1 LQSINK
7 RILVATN
14 NTDKLREIRQIL
26 DGTGWEVVGLN
37 KLPPY
42 PEPIEDGET
51 LAENALIKAREGF
64 RQSGILTLADDTG
77 LEVDALDGRPGVYS
91 ARYAGEN
98 ATYSDNVNLLIR
110 EMSGVPEPMRTARF
124 RTVMALVGKDSE
136 ECWEG
141 VAEGMIISESIGG
154 KGFGYD
160 PVFYSPELGQTFA
173 EASSKAKN
181 RVSHRG
187 RALQKLVDRLKKLKY
202 GS

>member
-1 LQSINK
+1 MLSTDK

-14 NTDKLREIRQIL
+14 YSDKLREIRQIL
-26 DGTGWEVVGLN
+26 SGTGWEVVGLN
-37 KLPPY
+37 ELPAY

-64 RQSGILTLADDTG
+64 RQSGIMTLADDTG

-98 ATYSDNVNLLIR
+98 ATYTDNVNLLIR

-124 RTVMALVGKDSE
+124 RTVMALVGNDSE

-141 VAEGMIISESIGG
+141 VAEGRIISESIGSD
-154 KGFGYD
+154 GFGYD

-173 EASSKAKN
+173 ETSLKAKN

-187 RALQKLVDRLKKLKY
+187 RALQKLVERLKSL
-202 GS
+202 

>member
-1 LQSINK
+1 MPSTDK
-7 RILVATN
+7 RLLVATN

-26 DGTGWEVVGLN
+26 DSTGWEVVGLSD
-37 KLPPY
+37 LPSY

-64 RQSGILTLADDTG
+64 LQSGMLTLADDTG
-77 LEVDALDGRPGVYS
+77 LEVDALDGRPGIYS

-98 ATYSDNVNLLIR
+98 ATYADNVILLIR

-124 RTVMALVGKDSE
+124 RTVMALVGEDSE

-141 VAEGMIISESIGG
+141 VAEGRIVSESISG

-160 PVFYSPELGQTFA
+160 PVFWSPELGQTFA
-173 EASSKAKN
+173 EASSAEKN

-187 RALQKLVDRLKKLKY
+187 RALQILAERLKNLK
-202 GS
+202 